1 LTPRIA
7 LFTGIY
13 PPDTGGPAKFAE
25 TFAQYCTEHN
35 VEIMVYAYS
44 DAINQES
51 VSYLK
56 NATLI
61 PSTFSILKRYI
72 QMIQL
77 ILAEVSKGS
86 LILVNGCFWEIAIA
100 RHFKRFKYVT
110 KVPGDIVWERAR
122 NQGRTQKSIDEFNR
136 KKWLQTDILRHFF
149 IYSLKKSQFVIVPSR
164 HLGGLCVA
172 WGVKGEKIV
181 AINNSVSTS
190 KFFPDAT
197 KPKRYDFI
205 VVCRL
210 VPWKGVNEII
220 DAAAE
225 LKARLLVVGNG
236 PEREM
241 LELRARNLQAMAEF
255 KGNVQQDQL
264 PQLLQAAN
272 AFVLN
277 SNFEATSYALL
288 EAQSSGLLVIANEM
302 TGSEEVISHN
312 RNGLLCGNL
321 TGLTLMDAMKRC
333 LEESVENST
342 IKSEARKNVIKNFN
356 MEKNYRQIL
365 ELVQSL

>member
-1 LTPRIA
+1 MTPRIA

-25 TFAQYCTEHN
+25 TFSQFSTELN

-44 DAINQES
+44 GAINQES

-61 PSTFSILKRYI
+61 PSTFSILKRYL
-72 QMIQL
+72 QMIRL

-86 LILVNGCFWEIAIA
+86 FILVNGCFWEISIA

-122 NQGRTQKSIDEFNR
+122 NKGKTQKSIDEFNR
-136 KKWLQTDILRHFF
+136 KKWLPTDVLRHMFT
-149 IYSLKKSQFVIVPSR
+149 YSLRKSQFVIVPSQ
-164 HLGGLCVA
+164 HLGRLCVA
-172 WGVKGEKIV
+172 WGVREEKIV
-181 AINNSVSTS
+181 VVNNSVSTS
-190 KFFPDAT
+190 KFCPDTT
-197 KPKRYDFI
+197 KPKMYDFV

-210 VPWKGVNEII
+210 VPWKGVKEII

-225 LKARLLVVGNG
+225 LKATLLIVGDG

-241 LELRARNLQAMAEF
+241 LELYAHNLQFMAEF

-288 EAQSSGLLVIANEM
+288 EAQSTGLLVIANEM

-312 RNGLLCGNL
+312 HNGLLCGNL
-321 TGLTLMDAMKRC
+321 SGLTLLDAMRRC
-333 LEESVENST
+333 LEDSSENSL
-342 IKSEARKNVIKNFN
+342 IKLEARKNVLENFN
-356 MEKNYRQIL
+356 MEKNYRKIL
-365 ELVQSL
+365 ELVYSP